1 MQAGKGQSREMLM
14 ESEFQIQSPMIFK
27 KKKSIILDMIGSNI
41 VFKLTNHCW
50 GTELLT

>member
-14 ESEFQIQSPMIFK
+14 ESEFQIQSPVIFK
-27 KKKSIILDMIGSNI
+27 KKIIINMISSNL

-50 GTELLT
+50 GTELLKG